1 MTDKKKK
8 DAKPAKPVKP
18 SVPKTNPDGSITL
31 TAEQVRERMK
41 GTQLVICTPCY
52 GGNVNERY
60 VQSLFTLVALCQHY
74 GVGLSLVTMANES
87 LITRGRNELV
97 NNFLALGDR
106 ATHMMFIDA
115 DISFKAQSVIEML
128 LADKDIVTGAYPLKE
143 IMWPT
148 VKNLLNEKPEATLE
162 EIEKVAVPYVINVNK
177 PDPNK
182 VGQKESVNVI
192 GGLIEVW
199 DAGTGFMLMKRHVL
213 LKMIEA
219 YPETRYYTD
228 RDMTVPKDQ
237 RVRYAL
243 FDTVIDE
250 DGRYLSE
257 DYTFCRRWQAIGGKI
272 HLAVN
277 VALDHVGTYVFKG
290 RSIVNIEN

>member
-1 MTDKKKK
+1 MADKKKK
-8 DAKPAKPVKP
+8 DTKPLAPTK
-18 SVPKTNPDGSITL
+18 NPDGSVTL
-31 TAEQVRERMK
+31 TAEQVREKLK
-41 GTQLVICTPCY
+41 GTQLVVCTPCY

-60 VQSLFTLVALCQHY
+60 LQSMFTLVAACANY

-87 LITRGRNELV
+87 LVTRARNELV

-115 DISFKAQSVIEML
+115 DIAFKATSVIEML

-143 IMWPT
+143 IMWPS
-148 VKNLLNEKPEATLE
+148 VQNLIKEKPDATLE

-177 PDPNK
+177 PDPKK

-192 GGLIEVW
+192 NGLIEVY

-213 LKMIEA
+213 LKMMEA

-228 RDMTVPKDQ
+228 RDMTVPKEQ
-237 RVRYAL
+237 RLRYAL
-243 FDTVIDE
+243 FDTVIDD

-257 DYTFCRRWQAIGGKI
+257 DYTFCRRWQAIDGKI
-272 HLAVN
+272 HMAVN
-277 VALDHVGTYVFKG
+277 VALDHVGTHVFKG
-290 RSIVNIEN
+290 RSIVNTEN

>member
-1 MTDKKKK
+1 MADKKKK
-8 DAKPAKPVKP
+8 DVKPLKPSKPVQVNNEP
-18 SVPKTNPDGSITL
+18 VTL
-31 TAEQVRERMK
+31 TAEQVREKLK

-60 VQSLFTLVALCQHY
+60 LQSMFTLVATCATY

-97 NNFLALGDR
+97 NNFLALGER

-115 DISFKAQSVIEML
+115 DISFKATSVIEML

-143 IMWPT
+143 IMWPA
-148 VKNLLNEKPEATLE
+148 VQNLIKEKPDATLE

-177 PDPNK
+177 PDPAK
-182 VGQKESVNVI
+182 VGQKESVTVV

-199 DAGTGFMLMKRHVL
+199 DAGTGFMLMKRDVL

-219 YPETRYYTD
+219 YPETKYYTD
-228 RDMTVPKDQ
+228 RDMTVPKEQ
-237 RVRYAL
+237 RLRYAL
-243 FDTVIDE
+243 FDTTIDE

-277 VALDHVGTYVFKG
+277 VALDHVGTHIFRG
-290 RSIVNIEN
+290 RSIVTMND